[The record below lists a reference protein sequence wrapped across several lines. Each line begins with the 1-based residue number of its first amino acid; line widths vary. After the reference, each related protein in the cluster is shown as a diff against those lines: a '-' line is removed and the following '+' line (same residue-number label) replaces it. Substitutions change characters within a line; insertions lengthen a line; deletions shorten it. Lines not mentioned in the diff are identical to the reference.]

1 LFFIFVLIG
10 FFFVP
15 FFVFSSFF
23 VYFSSVLS
31 NCVPPPGPFFV
42 FVFVS
47 FFFFP
52 PPSFLGGVLGMD
64 AVVCFCGLVRML
76 LGGPELRGSLVCAE
90 GAPLYSHLIPRV
102 LNRLV
107 SSSFSPFPRFVRRST
122 SDLYRKTISDSDSIC
137 HPVFLENRK

>member
-1 LFFIFVLIG
+1 
-10 FFFVP
+10 
-15 FFVFSSFF
+15 
-23 VYFSSVLS
+23 
-31 NCVPPPGPFFV
+31 
-42 FVFVS
+42 
-47 FFFFP
+47 
-52 PPSFLGGVLGMD
+52 MD

-122 SDLYRKTISDSDSIC
+122 SDLYRKTISDLEWRWALQKND
-137 HPVFLENRK
+137 FLLDVNSSADCF